1 MIEWIVSSCVLIL
14 AVILVRTVFR
24 KKLRAWVR
32 YSLWALV
39 LVRLLIPFTIGS
51 SLLSTGNVVEEV
63 KQQPAIQS
71 ITDRLTKPNIS
82 YEQAYDQAVQDFLQ
96 SGQTVTPEQP
106 VPDYTTPNYQ
116 PQTPL
121 ELHTQH
127 ILEKATPAV
136 KLETVLL
143 WVWIS
148 GMGITAGCF
157 LFSNFK
163 LQRYLKKNR
172 VALEYDP
179 VKLRIYTCQGLD
191 TPCLF
196 GLFRPAVYL
205 LPGETA
211 EETVKQH
218 ILCHE
223 LTHYR
228 HLDHIWSALRC
239 LCLVLHWYNP
249 LVWVA
254 AILSRRDAELACD
267 EATIRKLGEDQ
278 RHSYGKTLIE
288 MTCAR
293 RPGAGLMN
301 TATTMTGSK
310 AAIKERVTMIVKKQK
325 LSIVALILTLAIA
338 VLAVGCAFSGTKQTA
353 NIQEVQLSAEQKAE
367 IEKGWAEYLSDKNFK
382 AALTFCDLENKQDG
396 IRYYGTYKLSEDGP
410 ENHIFFIPCTDSDV
424 PSQYSPDGIRFTHRA
439 PFVLVEYTAMD
450 LGGKVFH
457 HFGRIS
463 PNAYAILPNA
473 LELHK
478 AYEKELYGSVLK
490 KIEIPNDPSGLTET
504 ENTML
509 AFTGIRQNMI
519 RPDKKYND
527 VFLGKYD
534 GYLTVMFR
542 SGTHAAMIMETEIG
556 EYTFCYGS
564 SFSLLAI
571 KDGAFYNLKD
581 LYEDGNISEES
592 VAEIEAKY
600 YEFFPEWR
608 NFVPGTDVGVLP
620 SEPSTSPTNPPIED
634 PLQPFTPVLP
644 NMADIA
650 FTDLSYANTKTIKDA
665 LKNKEL
671 FRFFLQPYYDRPE
684 NFPLYSLL
692 AQYPVGE
699 MLSTEAEFQA
709 MVTASNG
716 ILGTSPTYSS
726 YVNKVWI
733 VSGSQLRYAVKR
745 YLGISIEQLVTPNTG
760 TNIILYSENTDS
772 YYCVLN
778 ENTPADNQ
786 YELWDAIMDNNV
798 LLLHLYDRANGAR
811 RNAVLYANGNRWCLY
826 ANRPFLGSHPSH
838 PTDPN
843 LPIQTPMVVYQGIRY
858 EFNMEY
864 SLNWLLHDLK
874 EAATVVMEDN
884 RSIPTQ
890 ELHAAQLSA
899 GTKLYSTKDNGLTL
913 YAVRPD
919 GRVYRLERAAEYA
932 PTLENEPLAYF
943 QKLFRD
949 DRWMNLIGIQEF
961 QHPSEFPINYLCAT
975 PLPNS
980 APITQDERK
989 YLEDLWGH
997 KIETEIQR
1005 MPADIL
1011 QEAVQKYLG
1020 LNWDQIAADKLP
1032 AYNPATNCYYSN
1044 YNGAEGLW
1052 ESFTVTSVTVN
1063 NDTIQVVLELA
1074 DYWINVA
1081 TLQITEDGY
1090 RFISVETK

>member
-121 ELHTQH
+121 ELHTQQ
-127 ILEKATPAV
+127 ILKKATPAV

-163 LQRYLKKNR
+163 FQRYLKKNR

-205 LPGETA
+205 LPGEAA

-310 AAIKERVTMIVKKQK
+310 AAIKERVMMIAKKQK
-325 LSIVALILTLAIA
+325 LSMITLIIVVLITL
-338 VLAVGCAFSGTKQTA
+338 VAVGCTFTGTRSIEIPKLSEEVMDGCKEAWVDFLDHTPDVNAPREFA
-353 NIQEVQLSAEQKAE
+353 N
-367 IEKGWAEYLSDKNFK
+367 
-382 AALTFCDLENKQDG
+382 LETNKDG
-396 IRYYGTYKLSEDGP
+396 IRYYGSFPDEQGID
-410 ENHIFFIPCTDSDV
+410 NHILFIPIHNYDV
-424 PSQYSPDGIRFTHRA
+424 CVDLDIGGERFTHRSG
-439 PFVLVEYTAMD
+439 FVMYLASYDSNIGIYLFDGVAYRPESIPKDALKTAS
-450 LGGKVFH
+450 
-457 HFGRIS
+457 RI
-463 PNAYAILPNA
+463 
-473 LELHK
+473 HQQ
-478 AYEKELYGSVLK
+478 YEKSLYGSILRK
-490 KIEIPNDPSGLTET
+490 TNPKSET
-504 ENTML
+504 EAKLQAEAAYTAWSSYRLNGECKL
-509 AFTGIRQNMI
+509 SYG
-519 RPDKKYND
+519 
-527 VFLGKYD
+527 VFD
-534 GYLTVMFR
+534 GYSIILYTTGAQAIETKQIGNESFYYHSR
-542 SGTHAAMIMETEIG
+542 FILSG
-556 EYTFCYGS
+556 Y
-564 SFSLLAI
+564 
-571 KDGAFYNLKD
+571 KDGKFYNIED
-581 LYEDGNISEES
+581 LYLQGKFSNESLSRLANLHLIAVGANGNILQ
-592 VAEIEAKY
+592 I
-600 YEFFPEWR
+600 
-608 NFVPGTDVGVLP
+608 
-620 SEPSTSPTNPPIED
+620 NPPPQIST
-634 PLQPFTPVLP
+634 QPNYTEPDETTPPTVEPTPVFTPSLP
-644 NMADIA
+644 NMADADFRSINWSELKSMED
-650 FTDLSYANTKTIKDA
+650 TMGENSLLS
-665 LKNKEL
+665 
-671 FRFFLQPYYDRPE
+671 FFLQPYYDRPE
-684 NFPLYSLL
+684 DFPLFSILD
-692 AQYPVGE
+692 QYPEGIK
-699 MLSTEAEFQA
+699 LSNENQFQV
-709 MVTASNG
+709 MVEASNG
-716 ILGTSPTYSS
+716 SLGASPDYSS

-733 VSGSQLRYAVKR
+733 ISGVHIRNSIEQ
-745 YLGISIEQLVTPNTG
+745 YLGITMEQLTSSDMADN
-760 TNIILYSENTDS
+760 NIIYSEKTDS
-772 YYCVLN
+772 YYCILG
-778 ENTPADNQ
+778 ENASTQ
-786 YELWDAIMDNNV
+786 HIYEIWSGYLYKNDAAL
-798 LLLHLYDRANGAR
+798 LLLHERANGTYR
-811 RNAVLYANGNRWCLY
+811 SAVMYAKGDQWCFY
-826 ANRPFLGSHPSH
+826 ANRPFLETYPSH
-838 PTDPN
+838 PTDPTSAV
-843 LPIQTPMVVYQGIRY
+843 QTPMVVYQGIRY
-858 EFNMEY
+858 EFCMEY
-864 SLNWLLHDLK
+864 TLHWLLYDLT
-874 EAATVVMEDN
+874 EAATVVAEN
-884 RSIPTQ
+884 NQNIPTQ

-899 GTKLYSTKDNGLTL
+899 GTKLYSTTDNGLTL

-919 GRVYRLERAAEYA
+919 GRVYRLERSVEYT

>member
-14 AVILVRTVFR
+14 AVILVRAAFR
-24 KKLRAWVR
+24 NKLRAWVR

-39 LVRLLIPFTIGS
+39 LVRLLIPFSIGS
-51 SLLSTGNVVEEV
+51 SLLSTGNIVEEV

-71 ITDRLTKPNIS
+71 VTDRLTKPNIS

-96 SGQTVTPEQP
+96 SGQTITPERP
-106 VPDYTTPNYQ
+106 VPDYTAPNYK

-121 ELHTQH
+121 EQHTQQ

-157 LFSNFK
+157 LFSNCK

-172 VALEYDP
+172 VTLENYSAN
-179 VKLRIYTCQGLD
+179 LRVYTCHGLD

-196 GLFRPAVYL
+196 GLLRPSVYL
-205 LPGETA
+205 LPEEAA
-211 EETVKQH
+211 EETVKRH

-228 HLDHIWSALRC
+228 HLDHIWSTLRC

-310 AAIKERVTMIVKKQK
+310 AAIKERVTMIAKKPK
-325 LSIVALILTLAIA
+325 FSIIALALALVIA
-338 VLAVGCAFSGTKQTA
+338 VLAVGCAFSGTKQTV

-382 AALTFCDLENKQDG
+382 AALTFCNLENKQDG

-457 HFGRIS
+457 YFGRIS

-473 LELHK
+473 LELHE
-478 AYEKELYGSVLK
+478 AYEKQLYGSVLK
-490 KIEIPNDPSGLTET
+490 EVEIPNDQSGLIEA

-509 AFTGIRQNMI
+509 AFMGIRQNMI

-608 NFVPGTDVGVLP
+608 DPLSNPDSP
-620 SEPSTSPTNPPIED
+620 KPSTSPTEPEGRRDLTAQEIQSVNAFFSDKHTADPVAKKFFTSFYDSAADIDLASFVIGFPTEEELTDEAEYAKLWQLPDFPCPKAMTLAQCPTVFRKVKATDIDAALQKYAGITLKETNMRWDSFIDPLLYLEEYDAFYYDASFGIPGSFRCTSGWIED
-634 PLQPFTPVLP
+634 DTVVLYRGFSNQFTETILRKT
-644 NMADIA
+644 DTGWKIA
-650 FTDLSYANTKTIKDA
+650 SNQHYFIPPKSIYIDPEGAIQDPTVMVNGWLYVFAES
-665 LKNKEL
+665 E
-671 FRFFLQPYYDRPE
+671 YYDSIPDGY
-684 NFPLYSLL
+684 NLFGQVA
-692 AQYPVGE
+692 AQ
-699 MLSTEAEFQA
+699 
-709 MVTASNG
+709 
-716 ILGTSPTYSS
+716 
-726 YVNKVWI
+726 
-733 VSGSQLRYAVKR
+733 
-745 YLGISIEQLVTPNTG
+745 
-760 TNIILYSENTDS
+760 
-772 YYCVLN
+772 
-778 ENTPADNQ
+778 
-786 YELWDAIMDNNV
+786 DNNT
-798 LLLHLYDRANGAR
+798 L
-811 RNAVLYANGNRWCLY
+811 
-826 ANRPFLGSHPSH
+826 
-838 PTDPN
+838 
-843 LPIQTPMVVYQGIRY
+843 
-858 EFNMEY
+858 
-864 SLNWLLHDLK
+864 
-874 EAATVVMEDN
+874 
-884 RSIPTQ
+884 PTQ
-890 ELHAAQLSA
+890 ELHAAQLPV
-899 GTKLYSTKDNGLTL
+899 GTEIYTSPTNNGVDLL
-913 YAVRPD
+913 VMLSD
-919 GRVYRLERAAEYA
+919 GGIHRFHRSEATQ
-932 PTLENEPLAYF
+932 PTPEGAPLAFF
-943 QKLFRD
+943 QDLLQNSYWHNAIAGHTFDSPEKASIYCIFSS
-949 DRWMNLIGIQEF
+949 G
-961 QHPSEFPINYLCAT
+961 T
-975 PLPNS
+975 PEDKPPLTD
-980 APITQDERK
+980 AEKRFLREETQYTGDTD
-989 YLEDLWGH
+989 Y
-997 KIETEIQR
+997 Q
-1005 MPADIL
+1005 
-1011 QEAVQKYLG
+1011 
-1020 LNWDQIAADKLP
+1020 KLP
-1032 AYNPATNCYYSN
+1032 AATFDNVLQRYLGISLEESEKEGFGSFRYYAETDVYFSFFNGSERLGNAFQVYNVEKVNDCYVVSYIN
-1044 YNGAEGLW
+1044 Y
-1052 ESFTVTSVTVN
+1052 
-1063 NDTIQVVLELA
+1063 
-1074 DYWINVA
+1074 YKY
-1081 TLQITEDGY
+1081 QITLRLVDGEY
-1090 RFISVETK
+1090 QILSNVEI